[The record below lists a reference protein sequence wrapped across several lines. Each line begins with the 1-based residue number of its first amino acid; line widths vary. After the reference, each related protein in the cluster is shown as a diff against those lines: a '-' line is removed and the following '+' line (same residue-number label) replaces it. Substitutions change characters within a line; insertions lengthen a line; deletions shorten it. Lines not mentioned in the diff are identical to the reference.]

1 MFPPE
6 HEAGLRPVRRSDSSL
21 VERQEVGAGPG
32 AGTILDR
39 FKRLLR
45 VDSDEDTD
53 NLHTKY
59 KVLTLEYRLYGV
71 IQDVAFT
78 YQPYFSCSFLS
89 LICLSTNQNVQ
100 PPATLELTPGPTGL
114 TYISHKQPEG
124 NQKLALTRQPM
135 FQC

>member
-1 MFPPE
+1 MADPGLMFPPE

-21 VERQEVGAGPG
+21 VERHEVGPGPGPGPG

-59 KVLTLEYRLYGV
+59 KVLTSRVHPILLVESG
-71 IQDVAFT
+71 
-78 YQPYFSCSFLS
+78 
-89 LICLSTNQNVQ
+89 
-100 PPATLELTPGPTGL
+100 TLNK
-114 TYISHKQPEG
+114 Y
-124 NQKLALTRQPM
+124 A
-135 FQC
+135 

>member
-1 MFPPE
+1 MADPGLMFPPE

-21 VERQEVGAGPG
+21 VERQEVGPGPGPG

-59 KVLTLEYRLYGV
+59 KVLTTRVHPILLVESG
-71 IQDVAFT
+71 
-78 YQPYFSCSFLS
+78 
-89 LICLSTNQNVQ
+89 
-100 PPATLELTPGPTGL
+100 TLNK
-114 TYISHKQPEG
+114 Y
-124 NQKLALTRQPM
+124 A
-135 FQC
+135 

>member
-1 MFPPE
+1 MADPGLMFPPE

-21 VERQEVGAGPG
+21 VERQEG

-59 KVLTLEYRLYGV
+59 KVLTSRVHPILLVESG
-71 IQDVAFT
+71 
-78 YQPYFSCSFLS
+78 
-89 LICLSTNQNVQ
+89 
-100 PPATLELTPGPTGL
+100 TLNK
-114 TYISHKQPEG
+114 Y
-124 NQKLALTRQPM
+124 A
-135 FQC
+135 